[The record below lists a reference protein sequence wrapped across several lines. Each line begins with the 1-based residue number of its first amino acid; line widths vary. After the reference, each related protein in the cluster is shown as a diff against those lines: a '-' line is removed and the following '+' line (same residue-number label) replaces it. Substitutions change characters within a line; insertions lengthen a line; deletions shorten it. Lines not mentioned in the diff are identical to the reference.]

1 MTISTKIRETI
12 PIPITTISII
22 IITKKIQ
29 YRLIKPTNLN
39 EVIDLNLKL
48 THSTIGIVIINKG

>member
-1 MTISTKIRETI
+1 MTISIKIRETI
-12 PIPITTISII
+12 PIPIITISII